1 MLEQVQSFVENLRP
15 SCGHNAPIMTPINQR
30 VKNMNDIDALDK
42 GRKARTLD
50 HYKPDENNSSIN
62 TSPVLGYE
70 KKPRVANVRDGN
82 IGREELM
89 VRRKSLDSEAVV
101 GRPDATQ
108 KIDERFASHGST
120 KRRKSLKNPIDTE
133 TKRRLEAIRDDIGN
147 RRKPSVKDAKRVDG
161 IQGAQNLLVSRSSLG
176 SQRVESDLTSIASGN
191 DTKNNAKELL
201 VIQKQNQT
209 SLHGDKRV
217 KPQTGGPSSTFH
229 VGVERMQLPP
239 HMQELKEKL
248 KRIRYMKPTKRKDS
262 TKVGVPK
269 PRVDLSG
276 LKMAK
281 EFDPRRMPMDFFDS
295 GNTSYDRGLSHQNK

>member
-15 SCGHNAPIMTPINQR
+15 SCGHNAPIMTPIHQR

-70 KKPRVANVRDGN
+70 KRPRVANVRDGN
-82 IGREELM
+82 KLADREELM
-89 VRRKSLDSEAVV
+89 VHPKSIDPESVI

-108 KIDERFASHGST
+108 KIDERFASHGNT

-133 TKRRLEAIRDDIGN
+133 TKRRLESMRDDIGS
-147 RRKPSVKDAKRVDG
+147 RKKPSVKDSKRVDG

-191 DTKNNAKELL
+191 DTKNNAKEFLF
-201 VIQKQNQT
+201 IQKQNQT
-209 SLHGDKRV
+209 SRHRHKREM
-217 KPQTGGPSSTFH
+217 PQTGGPSSKFH

-239 HMQELKEKL
+239 HLQELKEKL

-262 TKVGVPK
+262 TKFGEVSK

-281 EFDPRRMPMDFFDS
+281 EFDPRRMPIWEDM
-295 GNTSYDRGLSHQNK
+295 GQK